1 MRKTKKSGIKL
12 WFSVDSGQDD
22 PSQWSTINVDIEDV
36 GLTEEQAQRIGD
48 ELRELDSSTIHSWIT
63 HKEDEQ

>member
-36 GLTEEQAQRIGD
+36 GLTEEQA
-48 ELRELDSSTIHSWIT
+48 
-63 HKEDEQ
+63 